1 MYYIYLLYLYT
12 SLFYSNSNNLV
23 VPIQNFK
30 TTYMIEKLKGFFFK
44 TEKVNIKSYKPLEFT
59 K

>member
-30 TTYMIEKLKGFFFK
+30 TAYMIEKLKVFF
-44 TEKVNIKSYKPLEFT
+44 
-59 K
+59 